1 MGKRVL
7 ISTGSVRVFGGLE
20 EAAGALGVTPVAVSK
35 AIKEDRE
42 CQGVRLRWAERVYAV
57 KTKDGVWHL
66 AGMSSDNRRYVLL
79 DDMGGTVKKSDVE
92 KVKDITAG
100 WHGI

>member
-7 ISTGSVRVFGGLE
+7 VSAGKIRVFVGLE
-20 EAAGALGVTPVAVSK
+20 EAAEALGVTPVAVSK

-57 KTKDGVWHL
+57 KTKDGVWHI
-66 AGMSSDNRRYVLL
+66 AGMSSDNRKYVLL
-79 DDMGGTVKKSDVE
+79 DDMGGHIRKSDVE
-92 KVKDITAG
+92 REKEITAG

>member
-7 ISTGSVRVFGGLE
+7 VSAGKIRVYGGLE
-20 EAAGALGVTPVAVSK
+20 EAAEALGVTPVAVSK
-35 AIKEDRE
+35 AVKDRRE

-57 KTKDGVWHL
+57 KTMDGVWHI
-66 AGMSSDNRRYVLL
+66 AGMSSDNRKYVLL
-79 DDMGGTVKKSDVE
+79 DDMGGHIRKSDVE
-92 KVKDITAG
+92 RVKEITAG

>member
-7 ISTGSVRVFGGLE
+7 ISTGGVKVFSGLE
-20 EAAGALGVTPVAVSK
+20 EAADALGVTPVAVSK

-42 CQGVRLRWAERVYAV
+42 CQGVSLRWVERVYAV
-57 KTKDGVWHL
+57 KTKDGVWHI

-79 DDMGGTVKKSDVE
+79 DDMGSTVKKSDVE

>member
-7 ISTGSVRVFGGLE
+7 ISTGGVRVFGGLE

-42 CQGVRLRWAERVYAV
+42 SQGVRLMWAERVYAV

-66 AGMSSDNRRYVLL
+66 AGLSSDNRRYVLL
-79 DDMGGTVKKSDVE
+79 DDSGGTVKKSDVE
-92 KVKDITAG
+92 KVKDITTG

>member
-1 MGKRVL
+1 MF
-7 ISTGSVRVFGGLE
+7 SSLE
-20 EAAGALGVTPVAVSK
+20 EAADALGRTQAAVSR
-35 AIKEDRE
+35 AVKEGLE
-42 CQGVRLRWAERVYAV
+42 CCGVLLRWAERVYAV

-66 AGMSSDNRRYVLL
+66 AGMSGDNRRYVLL
-79 DDMGGTVKKSDVE
+79 DDLGGTVKKSDVE